1 MQTVQRHIEHPNSAI
16 DRARCGMTTDQE
28 INDIEVER
36 RTIESFTNIDDTA
49 QSFIESSEMMQRAYE
64 LVMTFH
70 KFRRGST
77 EFDEAVIEFVS
88 SANEAL
94 NNIRESVVDDID
106 ESLKCSQVDDYGVSN
121 SMFHTAGR
129 F

>member
-1 MQTVQRHIEHPNSAI
+1 MAAVNIEHPNVAI
-16 DRARCGMTTDQE
+16 ERARCGMTTDQE
-28 INDIEVER
+28 INDTEIER
-36 RTIESFTNIDDTA
+36 RTIESFTNIDETA

-70 KFRRGST
+70 KYRRGSS
-77 EFDEAVIEFVS
+77 EFDESVMEFVS
-88 SANEAL
+88 SANETL

-106 ESLKCSQVDDYGVSN
+106 ESLKCAQTDDYGVSN